1 MERQTRLLFV
11 NALVALIIAGIFSA
25 CGSASGTT
33 TGTAG
38 ITPNGG
44 ITLTPITATAT
55 TPVASVPLKVTT
67 LDISVNPAT
76 IANLKCGTS
85 VNVTYTAVF
94 HFPANNAGG
103 QVMFNYTTNNGRG
116 STPAGL
122 TVLPG
127 QTSVSYTF
135 HWSGQLPP
143 DNTAPGRGGVMVISP
158 NAYISQ
164 LLAPSGP
171 CMPVA
176 SGPFKVNSIS
186 LATSPALTGHACGS
200 TFTENYTATFHIA
213 AGGPGGTIVFQYTTT
228 NGRSTSGLSIFN

>member
-143 DNTAPGRGGVMVISP
+143 DNT
-158 NAYISQ
+158 
-164 LLAPSGP
+164 
-171 CMPVA
+171 
-176 SGPFKVNSIS
+176 
-186 LATSPALTGHACGS
+186 
-200 TFTENYTATFHIA
+200 
-213 AGGPGGTIVFQYTTT
+213 
-228 NGRSTSGLSIFN
+228 